1 MPDEPAPTAKPAAK
15 PAKSAAKPTKSAV
28 PAKVAAKPA
37 NSAAK
42 PKPKPKP
49 KPKRKPRNPEA
60 EARAWAKQL
69 AKKRPG
75 LVPFVLDGLAAE
87 YSRPSWE
94 PRLDPTSELVL
105 TILTANSADIN
116 AEVAYARLRE
126 RWPSA
131 PTPDG
136 ASGEPR
142 VMPGWGGIGIPDLPD
157 PDWAAVEAADLAEL
171 TDVIRPGGLANQKAP
186 RVQAALRAI
195 SGGTGGYSLEFLRD
209 RPALEARDWLAAIP
223 GIGKKTASVVLLFS
237 FGMPL
242 MPVDRH
248 VFRVAERVGLLPPKT
263 DADGAHDVFLA
274 LLESDQMYEGHVSLI
289 THGRRMCHAQKPECA
304 RCPLSARCRFV
315 NPKAE

>member
-1 MPDEPAPTAKPAAK
+1 MTDDALEPMAPATSGKRAAARSKPAATGK
-15 PAKSAAKPTKSAV
+15 PAAGS
-28 PAKVAAKPA
+28 
-37 NSAAK
+37 AK
-42 PKPKPKP
+42 PKSSVKSKSKPA
-49 KPKRKPRNPEA
+49 RKPRNPEA

-75 LVPFVLDGLAAE
+75 IVPFVLDGLAAQ
-87 YSRPSWE
+87 YGRPAWE
-94 PRLDPTSELVL
+94 PRLDPTSELIL

-136 ASGEPR
+136 ASMEPR
-142 VMPGWGGIGIPDLPD
+142 VMPGWGGVGIPDLPD
-157 PDWAAVEAADLAEL
+157 PNWVAVEAAELSEL

-209 RPALEARDWLAAIP
+209 KPALEARDWLAAIP

-248 VFRVAERVGLLPPKT
+248 VFRVAERVGLLPPKA
-263 DADGAHDVFLA
+263 DADKAHDIFLA
-274 LLESDQMYEGHVSLI
+274 LLESDQMYEAHVSFI
-289 THGRRMCHAQKPECA
+289 THGRQMCHAQKPECA
-304 RCPLSARCRFV
+304 RCPLAARCRFV
-315 NPKAE
+315 NSKAE